1 MYLFQPA
8 QEVHPLYTN
17 EGFRK
22 TQAQKYI
29 DYLDG
34 KVMPTKEELQLIP
47 RQCYHE
53 IQDICWWNDLTV
65 IERAIHQVCHPF
77 FSRFPNDQ
85 KNAVRVGGAS
95 LISLGVVLYASH
107 SRNDKLVVIAALF
120 VIAVLCSE
128 MYRKKTLTK
137 E

>member
-1 MYLFQPA
+1 MATKALLHMYLFKPA

-34 KVMPTKEELQLIP
+34 KVKPTKEELQLIP

-53 IQDICWWNDLTV
+53 IQDICWNG
-65 IERAIHQVCHPF
+65 
-77 FSRFPNDQ
+77 S
-85 KNAVRVGGAS
+85 
-95 LISLGVVLYASH
+95 
-107 SRNDKLVVIAALF
+107 
-120 VIAVLCSE
+120 
-128 MYRKKTLTK
+128 
-137 E
+137 